1 MTGRR
6 GGASKEGGRLHL
18 EGRGS
23 VCKDV
28 VSLLKAGSVAAA
40 AHLAGGLLGKESQ
53 VSKRIGAG

>member
-1 MTGRR
+1 M
-6 GGASKEGGRLHL
+6 

-40 AHLAGGLLGKESQ
+40 AHWAGGLLGKESQ
-53 VSKRIGAG
+53 ISKRIGAG